1 MFRKLDSIRK
11 ALRCMEQWY
20 IQGEQLPLLWT
31 GLQQCG
37 SKLCLTYTSKE
48 ATCMIQVT
56 AWVHDYIIHFGM
68 FSQVYSSQRR
78 RLKEY
83 RLQEKLLQGNLAYYT
98 FKVCKT
104 LTQPC
109 MCNVHATL
117 IEPSFCLSP
126 TQGRCGFSL
135 SRWLGLTAAFITQNS
150 LSVILW

>member
-1 MFRKLDSIRK
+1 MWKQNHFHNSKCSYIPFLRKLDSIRK

-109 MCNVHATL
+109 MCNVPHW
-117 IEPSFCLSP
+117 
-126 TQGRCGFSL
+126 L
-135 SRWLGLTAAFITQNS
+135 SRPSASAPPKDDVASHWVVDL
-150 LSVILW
+150 V